1 MFPCTCHQSF
11 ANDGLFEKH
20 VEQDLENHDGSED
33 ATLMALIHCQDFFQV
48 VFQNF
53 DSRVHNGYTELLP
66 PTLLKPVDPRSLS
79 LEINS
84 KPLSQTSTLDPLKVK
99 AFNLLDQKVCQQFQQ
114 LLNRPQPP
122 INRDPA
128 STARLRA
135 FLSKPVVFDN
145 SNEDYEQT
153 FANQGLHRCGHC
165 VKNNIHQTIPES
177 KSRERKKSSSSTQE
191 DGDGDE
197 KDGSGGDK
205 RGGDEDEKEEQDGN
219 GNGDEKDADADIV

>member
-1 MFPCTCHQSF
+1 MFPCTCHRSF
-11 ANDGLFEKH
+11 ANDQLFEKH
-20 VEQDLENHDGSED
+20 VEQDLENHHGPED
-33 ATLMALIHCQDFFQV
+33 ETLMALIHCQDFYEV

-53 DSRVHNGYTELLP
+53 ERRIHDGYMELLP
-66 PTLLKPVDPRSLS
+66 PTLLKPVGSRSPS
-79 LEINS
+79 PETNS
-84 KPLSQTSTLDPLKVK
+84 KPLSQTSTLDPLKLK

-128 STARLRA
+128 STARLQA
-135 FLSKPVVFDN
+135 FLSKPVVFDD
-145 SNEDYEQT
+145 SNEDYEQI

-177 KSRERKKSSSSTQE
+177 KTREKSSSTQE

-197 KDGSGGDK
+197 DEEYGE
-205 RGGDEDEKEEQDGN
+205 EDEKEEQDGN